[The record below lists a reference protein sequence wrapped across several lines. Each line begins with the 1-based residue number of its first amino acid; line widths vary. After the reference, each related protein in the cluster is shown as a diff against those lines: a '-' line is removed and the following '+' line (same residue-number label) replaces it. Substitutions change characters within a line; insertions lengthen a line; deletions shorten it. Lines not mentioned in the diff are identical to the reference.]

1 MQSLYFE
8 PCELPPETETLRGE
22 IRDFLA
28 SSLDKY
34 SPEVRSRSW
43 AGGDAEFSRKLGA
56 AGFIGMRFPKRYG
69 GRERTALERY
79 VVIEELLAAGAP
91 VTLHW
96 IADRQSGPL
105 LLHYGTEKQRE
116 LCLPGIAAGETYF
129 CIGMSEPDSGSDLA
143 SIRTRAVKVDGGYVV
158 NGTKIWTSKAHEA
171 HYMIALFR
179 TNTDVEDRHEGL
191 TQFLV
196 DMETPGVTAR
206 PIRNMAGEEKFNEV
220 SFVDAFVPEDMV
232 VGKEGGGW
240 QQVLNELAFERAGP
254 ERYMSSHILLHAL
267 IREAS
272 QNPSE
277 RAAVTIG
284 RLVAHYATLRQM
296 SLSVAGMQDAGQD
309 PSLAGSVVKDL
320 GAVYEQ
326 DMPKIAHELV
336 GADPQLINGGD
347 FEKVLAYVTQAA
359 ISFSLRGGTREILRG
374 IIARGLGLR

>member
-1 MQSLYFE
+1 M
-8 PCELPPETETLRGE
+8 
-22 IRDFLA
+22 
-28 SSLDKY
+28 
-34 SPEVRSRSW
+34 
-43 AGGDAEFSRKLGA
+43 
-56 AGFIGMRFPKRYG
+56 
-69 GRERTALERY
+69 ERY

-91 VTLHW
+91 VALHW

-105 LLHYGTEKQRE
+105 LLNYGTEKQRE
-116 LCLPGIAAGETYF
+116 MCLPGVAKGETYF

-143 SIRTRAVKVDGGYVV
+143 SIRTKAVKVDGGYVV
-158 NGTKIWTSKAHEA
+158 NGTKIWTSEAHRC

-179 TNTDVEDRHEGL
+179 TDSEVEEKHKGMS
-191 TQFLV
+191 QFLV
-196 DMETPGVTAR
+196 DMNTPGVTAR
-206 PIRNMAGEEKFNEV
+206 PIRNMAGEEMFNEV
-220 SFVDAFVPEDMV
+220 SFVDAFIPEDML
-232 VGKEGGGW
+232 VGEEGRGW
-240 QQVLNELAFERAGP
+240 QQVLSELAFERSGP

-267 IREAS
+267 ISEVS
-272 QNPSE
+272 QNPTE
-277 RAAVTIG
+277 RSAVAIG
-284 RLVAHYATLRQM
+284 RLIAHLATLRQM

-336 GADPQLINGGD
+336 GADPQLMGGSD

>member
-1 MQSLYFE
+1 MESLYFE
-8 PCELPPETETLRGE
+8 PCDLPPEAEVLRGE
-22 IRDFLA
+22 IRDFL
-28 SSLDKY
+28 SENMDPY

-56 AGFIGMRFPKRYG
+56 AGFIGMRYPKKYG
-69 GRERTALERY
+69 GHERSALERY
-79 VVIEELLAAGAP
+79 VVVEELLAAGAP

-105 LLHYGTEKQRE
+105 LLNYGTEKQRE
-116 LCLPGIAAGETYF
+116 LCLPGIAKGETYF

-143 SIRTRAVKVDGGYVV
+143 SIRTRAVKVDGGYVI
-158 NGTKIWTSKAHEA
+158 NGTKIWTSKAHES

-179 TNTDVEDRHEGL
+179 TNTDVEDRHEGMS
-191 TQFLV
+191 QFLV
-196 DMETPGVTAR
+196 DMKTPGVTAR
-206 PIRNMAGEEKFNEV
+206 PIRNMAGEEMFNEV
-220 SFVDAFVPEDMV
+220 SFVDAFVPDDML
-232 VGKEGGGW
+232 VGEEGKGW
-240 QQVLNELAFERAGP
+240 RQVLSELAFERSGP

-267 IREAS
+267 IREVS

-277 RAAVTIG
+277 RAAVAIG
-284 RLVAHYATLRQM
+284 RLIAHLATLRQM
-296 SLSVAGMQDAGQD
+296 SLSVAGMQDAGKD

-336 GADPQLINGGD
+336 GADPQLMGGGD

>member
-1 MQSLYFE
+1 MDSLYFE
-8 PCELPPETETLRGE
+8 PCELPQEAEVLRGE

-28 SSLDKY
+28 DNLDPY

-43 AGGDAEFSRKLGA
+43 AGGDPEFSQKLGE
-56 AGFIGMRFPKRYG
+56 AGFIGMRFPKKYG
-69 GRERTALERY
+69 GHERSAMERY

-91 VTLHW
+91 VALHW

-105 LLHYGTEKQRE
+105 LLNYGTEKQRE
-116 LCLPGIAAGETYF
+116 MCLPGVAKGETYF

-143 SIRTRAVKVDGGYVV
+143 SIRTKAVKVDGGYVV
-158 NGTKIWTSKAHEA
+158 NGTKIWTSEAHRC

-179 TNTDVEDRHEGL
+179 TDSEVEEKHKGMS
-191 TQFLV
+191 QFLV
-196 DMETPGVTAR
+196 DMNTPGVTAR
-206 PIRNMAGEEKFNEV
+206 PIRNMAGEEMFNEV
-220 SFVDAFVPEDMV
+220 SFVDAFIPEDML
-232 VGKEGGGW
+232 VGEEGKGW
-240 QQVLNELAFERAGP
+240 QQVLSELSFERSGP

-267 IREAS
+267 IREVS
-272 QNPSE
+272 QNPTE
-277 RAAVTIG
+277 RSAVAIG
-284 RLVAHYATLRQM
+284 RLIAHLATLRQM

-336 GADPQLINGGD
+336 GADPQLMGGSD
-347 FEKVLAYVTQAA
+347 FEKVLAYVTQAT